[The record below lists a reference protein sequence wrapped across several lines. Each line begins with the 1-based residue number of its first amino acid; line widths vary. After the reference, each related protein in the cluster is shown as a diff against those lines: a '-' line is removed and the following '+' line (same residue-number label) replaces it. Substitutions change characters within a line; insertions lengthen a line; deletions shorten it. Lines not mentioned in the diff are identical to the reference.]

1 MSDCI
6 NIRDVGGAALAQHYP
21 DRGLIHDS
29 DWHNANLSV
38 ETDAEGLLGRLNSFA
53 IATRAFSAVLSAN
66 ADGLRIFLALDQFA
80 VFIPW
85 SAMTVSAERSK
96 PATVVRVRTEAVP
109 AVTLVF
115 DLDDAAAD
123 DLFRR
128 VIAPLPRRDPPRRLV
143 RFKPWALAGLIVGM
157 LGTAGYLASLKPSG
171 ASFILAVAG
180 AGVVLC
186 LALVVL
192 EPYIVEEP

>member
-1 MSDCI
+1 
-6 NIRDVGGAALAQHYP
+6 
-21 DRGLIHDS
+21 
-29 DWHNANLSV
+29 
-38 ETDAEGLLGRLNSFA
+38 
-53 IATRAFSAVLSAN
+53 
-66 ADGLRIFLALDQFA
+66 
-80 VFIPW
+80 
-85 SAMTVSAERSK
+85 
-96 PATVVRVRTEAVP
+96 
-109 AVTLVF
+109 
-115 DLDDAAAD
+115 
-123 DLFRR
+123 
-128 VIAPLPRRDPPRRLV
+128 LPRRDPPRRLV